1 MTELF
6 QMAFKKASALPVH
19 LQDMLAKELLQE
31 MEWEEKWDNT
41 LANSQSALDELA
53 IIAMQKYKTGQTIE
67 KGFDEL

>member
-6 QMAFKKASALPVH
+6 QMAFKKASGLPGY

-41 LANSQSALDELA
+41 LANSQSALDEMAL
-53 IIAMQKYKTGQTIE
+53 IAMQKYKAGRTIE